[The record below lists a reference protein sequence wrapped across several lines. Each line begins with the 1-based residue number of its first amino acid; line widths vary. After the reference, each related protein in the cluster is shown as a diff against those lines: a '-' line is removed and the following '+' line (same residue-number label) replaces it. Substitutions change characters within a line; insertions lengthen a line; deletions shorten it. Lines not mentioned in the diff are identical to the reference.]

1 MTTKNLLRELIREIK
16 LTNRTHQPLRESPI
30 YQFIGKQFRQN
41 QVTEEQICKAS
52 TESRYLADTYL
63 TYLKSSRKAAQLK
76 NEFHGQGE
84 RSVRSTADLV
94 GFKLPHDPK

>member
-1 MTTKNLLRELIREIK
+1 MATKNLLRELIRELK
-16 LTNRTHQPLRESPI
+16 VTNRTYQPLRESPI
-30 YQFIGKQFRQN
+30 YQFICKQFRRN
-41 QVTEEQICKAS
+41 QVTEEQVCKAS

-63 TYLKSSRKAAQLK
+63 TYMKSSRKAAELK
-76 NEFHGQGE
+76 SEFHGKGE